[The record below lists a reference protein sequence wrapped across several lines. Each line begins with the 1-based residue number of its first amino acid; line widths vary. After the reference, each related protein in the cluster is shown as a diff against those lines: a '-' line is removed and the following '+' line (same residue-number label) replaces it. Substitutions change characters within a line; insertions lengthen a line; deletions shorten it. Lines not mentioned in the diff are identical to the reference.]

1 MTGGSWFAPHW
12 RSAVARLSDYRDL
25 LPEGTLNAW
34 PAVAAALPEG
44 GALMGG
50 TGLAIWLRHRRSE
63 DLDIFLPARFD
74 VDAVLC
80 GLSAAGEFLVT
91 DASERLI
98 RGVFNDVN
106 VDIVVDDAAHRLGP
120 TLEIDGL
127 HVASLQDIA
136 AGKFK
141 AITGRKQLRDFIDV
155 MFIETAGGLSI
166 EQAVMLHFRR
176 YGIDLSYSQV
186 SGVLGHL
193 VDFGPVKSD
202 AAMEAIFGA
211 DIRDR
216 VVEHFTARQLEVAAA
231 FQQMLAEG

>member
-1 MTGGSWFAPHW
+1 M
-12 RSAVARLSDYRDL
+12 RRLSDYRDL

-63 DLDIFLPARFD
+63 DLDIFFPGRLD
-74 VDAVLC
+74 VDAVLT

-91 DASERLI
+91 DASGRLI

-106 VDIVVDDAAHRLGP
+106 VAIVADEGAHRLGP
-120 TLEIDGL
+120 TMEVDGL

-155 MFIETAGGLSI
+155 MFIETGGGISI

-202 AAMEAIFGA
+202 AAMEEIFGT
-211 DIRDR
+211 DISER
-216 VVEHFTARQLEVAAA
+216 VVDYFTSRQLEVAAA
-231 FQQMLAEG
+231 FQQILAEG

>member
-1 MTGGSWFAPHW
+1 
-12 RSAVARLSDYRDL
+12 
-25 LPEGTLNAW
+25 
-34 PAVAAALPEG
+34 
-44 GALMGG
+44 MGG

-63 DLDIFLPARFD
+63 DLDIFFPARFD
-74 VDAVLC
+74 VDSVLS

-106 VDIVVDDAAHRLGP
+106 VDIVADEGAHRLGP
-120 TLEIDGL
+120 TLEMDGL

-155 MFIETAGGLSI
+155 MLIETAGGISI
-166 EQAVMLHFRR
+166 EQAVMLHVRR
-176 YGIDLSYSQV
+176 YGIDLGYPEAG
-186 SGVLGHL
+186 GVLRHL
-193 VDFGPVKSD
+193 VDFGPVRSD
-202 AAMEAIFGA
+202 AAMEEVFGA

-216 VVEHFTARQLEVAAA
+216 VVDYFTARHLEVAVA
-231 FQQMLAEG
+231 FRQMLAED